1 MKKTKLIIGCTLLLT
16 LFLTGCGLFK
26 SDTQKLTE
34 LLEDKYGE
42 EFGVESY
49 YYAGDMWAMCYPV
62 SDPTLLFEVR
72 TDGDVTFIGHDYYLQ
87 TVVQRQVEAE
97 LQPLVEQAFPGSF
110 VSAYIGNT
118 LKTIPETF
126 PKANEVG
133 INDIIEYCT
142 QTGTSSDIVINIFV
156 DTSQMTEESSEE
168 NEETGI
174 LSGFISKT
182 EDIISNLG
190 DNVSGVIEKGQK
202 ALSNFID
209 AIAILLIT
217 SCVIPVAVLIF
228 FMWIIK
234 IIFGINIPVPDVKNY
249 TDKEYFKKSSI
260 LIKGQLYGLEK
271 HFSVTS
277 SLVNKQTLTT

>member
-1 MKKTKLIIGCTLLLT
+1 MKKTTKAKLIIVCTLLLT

-168 NEETGI
+168 EYLFIAEEIGGRVARGELPDTSIYLYFGDEIFVNNCRNI
-174 LSGFISKT
+174 LSETTWSQN
-182 EDIISNLG
+182 DIYQSIKECSVMRIGYDEEGIPLNGSELTLQKY
-190 DNVSGVIEKGQK
+190 IEEKRE
-202 ALSNFID
+202 
-209 AIAILLIT
+209 
-217 SCVIPVAVLIF
+217 VLF
-228 FMWIIK
+228 
-234 IIFGINIPVPDVKNY
+234 N
-249 TDKEYFKKSSI
+249 E
-260 LIKGQLYGLEK
+260 
-271 HFSVTS
+271 
-277 SLVNKQTLTT
+277 